1 MSFSMINTEAKNK
14 DHCICNI
21 KEAAEKLLGGIKN
34 LWITFKTPI
43 YNVIAINISTM
54 EAYRNNKFIALEK
67 INLHSLLLIENA
79 LENKKSS
86 IKFLTIDKL
95 PKFEKPFSNPNKIYK
110 IKELYEECY
119 KIDSDSAIIINA
131 ILNPISNNETLI
143 NHLIVYKWFSGIDGG
158 IAHSSIQITRTYIRL
173 YLDGDGREE
182 VIEVLTKLTEEYPYI
197 FSEASY
203 QRDYSNS
210 FPCFAT
216 MTFTPI
222 IIEKFSKLLDCS
234 QINIQ
239 IY

>member
-1 MSFSMINTEAKNK
+1 MINTEVENK
-14 DHCICNI
+14 RQCIKNI

-54 EAYRNNKFIALEK
+54 EAYRNYRFIALEK
-67 INLHSLLLIENA
+67 INLHSLMVIENT
-79 LENKKSS
+79 LKYKKDSVE
-86 IKFLTIDKL
+86 FLTTDRL
-95 PKFEKPFSNPNKIYK
+95 PKPKKLFSNPHKIYK
-110 IKELYEECY
+110 VEELYKESD
-119 KIDSDSAIIINA
+119 KIDASIALIFNA

-143 NHLIVYKWFSGIDGG
+143 NHLIVYRWFSGIDDG

-182 VIEVLTKLTEEYPYI
+182 VMEALTKLTEEYPYI

-216 MTFTPI
+216 MTFTSV